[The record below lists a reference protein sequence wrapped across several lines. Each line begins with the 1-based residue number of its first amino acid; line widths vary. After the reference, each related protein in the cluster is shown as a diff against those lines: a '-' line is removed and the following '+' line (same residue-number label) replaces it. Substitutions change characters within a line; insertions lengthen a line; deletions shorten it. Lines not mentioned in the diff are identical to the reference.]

1 MFNSIQVQLIIA
13 YIKVYVYI
21 FPRDF
26 ILYTLTIL
34 HPSEKGKT
42 LRLNVTRER
51 FDINNHVKIM
61 RDEAKCYSESSIG
74 QLLSLKTIINACQPE
89 S

>member
-1 MFNSIQVQLIIA
+1 MLSSLQEQLIIA
-13 YIKVYVYI
+13 YIKLYVHI

-34 HPSEKGKT
+34 HLSEKEKT
-42 LRLNVTRER
+42 LRLNITRER

>member
-1 MFNSIQVQLIIA
+1 MIA
-13 YIKVYVYI
+13 YIKLYVHI

-34 HPSEKGKT
+34 HLSEKEKA
-42 LRLNVTRER
+42 LRLNITRER
-51 FDINNHVKIM
+51 FDINNYVKII

-74 QLLSLKTIINACQPE
+74 QILSLKTIINAC
-89 S
+89 